1 MRIHRKL
8 IASSTLLALAL
19 AGVAVA
25 QAPAPRAAYILSTQV
40 AAREGAGVYREV
52 CAACHMPDG
61 KGAIGAGAYPA
72 LTNNEKLEVAGY
84 PVALILNGQRAMPG
98 FGRMLDDQQVAAVTS
113 YIRTNFGNRF
123 TGAVRADDVKTMR

>member
-1 MRIHRKL
+1 MRTQCKL
-8 IASSTLLALAL
+8 AASGMVIAL
-19 AGVAVA
+19 AGAAIA
-25 QAPAPRAAYILSTQV
+25 QTAAPRPPYILPTQV
-40 AAREGAGVYREV
+40 AARDGAGVYREV

-84 PVALILNGQRAMPG
+84 PIALILNGQRAMPG
-98 FGRMLDDQQVAAVTS
+98 FGRMLDDQQVAAVTA

>member
-1 MRIHRKL
+1 MRIHR
-8 IASSTLLALAL
+8 TLAAAAALCAL

-40 AAREGAGVYREV
+40 AARAGAGVYREV

-72 LTNNEKLEVAGY
+72 LGGNQKLEVAGY
-84 PVALILNGQRAMPG
+84 PISLILNGQRAMPG
-98 FGRMLDDQQVAAVTS
+98 FGRMLDDQQVAAVAS
-113 YIRTNFGNRF
+113 YIRTSFGNRF
-123 TGAVRADDVKTMR
+123 TGAVRADDVKAMR